1 MTNYDYLMQA
11 KKKKKK
17 TDQLLDTFLDLND
30 RLNQKL
36 NKRKIVNILG
46 TEDLKTW
53 SRDVLKLNEAI
64 KELRDEILDI
74 DKVLECAWVRIESI
88 EDEDEEVRRLM
99 EDFFFYGKGSGE
111 ISELEGYGNLEILR
125 MLEKGMMLIESGFSD
140 KESDD

>member
-11 KKKKKK
+11 RNARKK

-125 MLEKGMMLIESGFSD
+125 MLEKGMMLIESSVSD
-140 KESDD
+140 KESDE

>member
-11 KKKKKK
+11 RNARKK

-125 MLEKGMMLIESGFSD
+125 MLEKGRNTRRKNILLW
-140 KESDD
+140 KR

>member
-11 KKKKKK
+11 RNARKK
-17 TDQLLDTFLDLND
+17 TDQLLESFLDLND
-30 RLNQKL
+30 QL
-36 NKRKIVNILG
+36 NKKLARRKIMNILG
-46 TEDLKTW
+46 TEDLKAW
-53 SRDVLKLNEAI
+53 SRDVLKLNDAI
-64 KELRDEILDI
+64 KEIRDEIQVI
-74 DKVLECAWVRIESI
+74 QNGKKGKRVRIESI

>member
-11 KKKKKK
+11 RKKKKK

-125 MLEKGMMLIESGFSD
+125 MLEKGMMLIESSVSD
-140 KESDD
+140 KESDE

>member
-11 KKKKKK
+11 RNARKK

-53 SRDVLKLNEAI
+53 SRDVLKLN
-64 KELRDEILDI
+64 
-74 DKVLECAWVRIESI
+74 
-88 EDEDEEVRRLM
+88 
-99 EDFFFYGKGSGE
+99 
-111 ISELEGYGNLEILR
+111 
-125 MLEKGMMLIESGFSD
+125 
-140 KESDD
+140 

>member
-11 KKKKKK
+11 RNARKK

-99 EDFFFYGKGSGE
+99 EDFFF
-111 ISELEGYGNLEILR
+111 
-125 MLEKGMMLIESGFSD
+125 
-140 KESDD
+140 

>member
-11 KKKKKK
+11 RNARKK

-88 EDEDEEVRRLM
+88 EDEDEEIRRLM

>member
-11 KKKKKK
+11 RNARKK

-140 KESDD
+140 KESDE

>member
-1 MTNYDYLMQA
+1 MTNYDYQMQA
-11 KKKKKK
+11 RNARKK
-17 TDQLLDTFLDLND
+17 TDQPLDTFLDLND
-30 RLNQKL
+30 RLNQ
-36 NKRKIVNILG
+36 IVNILG

>member
-1 MTNYDYLMQA
+1 MRDDELS
-11 KKKKKK
+11 
-17 TDQLLDTFLDLND
+17 
-30 RLNQKL
+30 
-36 NKRKIVNILG
+36 
-46 TEDLKTW
+46 EDLKTW

-140 KESDD
+140 KESDE

>member
-11 KKKKKK
+11 RNARKK

>member
-11 KKKKKK
+11 RNARKK

-111 ISELEGYGNLEILR
+111 ISELERYGNLEILR

-140 KESDD
+140 KESDE

>member
-1 MTNYDYLMQA
+1 MTNYGYLMQGRNA
-11 KKKKKK
+11 RKK

-74 DKVLECAWVRIESI
+74 DKVLECAWVRIETI

-111 ISELEGYGNLEILR
+111 ISELYGYGNLEILR